1 MQARHAHLSLESIEL
16 QLLATH
22 CEAPRARAVA
32 DPVSD
37 ATLRVSLEQLRPY
50 EHNPRFLRNPRYAEL
65 KASIRQRGLDQPP
78 VITRR
83 PGEAHYI
90 LRNGGNTRLAILN
103 ELWQETADE
112 RFFHLDCLFK
122 PWSDEPCALLGHLT
136 ENELHGAL
144 SFVERALSVGTLKQ
158 LFEQDGHPL
167 TQTELAARL
176 RAGGYPVSQS
186 HISRMLETLEHLL
199 PGIPQA
205 LRAGLGKPQ
214 IERLLGLRRQVQRLC
229 RQRHPDAADGFQ
241 AIWTATLQ
249 EVDNPGPVEI
259 EAIRTRLLERLSSE
273 LQCSPWELAD
283 ELASGGQPT
292 PPPTD
297 TPPVSTL
304 PLPAPSSPSPQLSRV
319 ERIRQQIERL
329 TADEPANSPA
339 SEAIW
344 SIAPGLDNPTALHWE
359 IQRLGASL
367 ATASHA
373 NPNSLGLTGVAGGGS
388 PEQVL
393 RALFDAL
400 LRDPPASA
408 ALVRLLLGSRDT
420 AGVVQTPLPDRQLL
434 ELFRLVRLSRRLLEL
449 TDRSHP

>member
-1 MQARHAHLSLESIEL
+1 MPARHADLTLDAIAQ
-16 QLLATH
+16 QLLATRN
-22 CEAPRARAVA
+22 EAPREHDPA

-37 ATLRVSLEQLRPY
+37 ATLRVTLDQLRPY
-50 EHNPRFLRNPRYAEL
+50 EHNPRFLPNPHHAEL

-83 PGEAHYI
+83 PGDAHYI

-103 ELWQETADE
+103 ELWQETAEE
-112 RFFHLDCLFK
+112 RFFHLDCLYK
-122 PWSDEPCALLGHLT
+122 PWSDEPCALLGHLA

-144 SFVERALSVGTLKQ
+144 SFVERALSVGTLKR
-158 LFEQDGHPL
+158 LFEQDGSPL
-167 TQTELAARL
+167 TQAELAARL

-199 PGIPQA
+199 PGLPQA
-205 LRAGLGKPQ
+205 LRTGLGKPQ
-214 IERLLGLRRQVQRLC
+214 IERLLGLRRQAQRLC
-229 RQRHPDAADGFQ
+229 RQRHSDAADEFQ

-273 LQCSPWELAD
+273 LQCSPRELAD

-297 TPPVSTL
+297 TPPVSAQ
-304 PLPAPSSPSPQLSRV
+304 PLPAPAPTTPLSRV

-329 TADEPANSPA
+329 TADEPANNPA
-339 SEAIW
+339 PEAIW
-344 SIAPGLDNPTALHWE
+344 TIAPALDNPTALHWE
-359 IQRLGASL
+359 IQRLGARL
-367 ATASHA
+367 ATAAHTSS
-373 NPNSLGLTGVAGGGS
+373 NSLGKAGVTSDGS

-393 RALFDAL
+393 GALFDAL
-400 LRDPPASA
+400 LPDLASSA
-408 ALVRLLLGSRDT
+408 ALVRLLLGSQD
-420 AGVVQTPLPDRQLL
+420 AGIWQAPLPDRQLL
-434 ELFRLVRLSRRLLEL
+434 ELIRLVRLSRRLIEL